1 MDIVEEYWKKVDLL
15 LAEQKHSLIWLCDTA
30 EIDYQKVRTWRYKN
44 TIPNPEALVAIS
56 DTLKVS
62 IDFLLRNAFTQPS
75 DFTDREFAIISILRK
90 DERFNKIVS
99 RCLQDERFLDSLG
112 YLCT

>member
-15 LAEQKHSLIWLCDTA
+15 LAEQKHSLVWLCDTA

-44 TIPNPEALVAIS
+44 TIPNPEALVSIS

-62 IDFLLRNAFTQPS
+62 IDFLLRNAFTQSS
-75 DFTDREFAIISILRK
+75 DFTDRELEIISILRK
-90 DERFNKIVS
+90 DEKFNKIVS
-99 RCLQDERFLDSLG
+99 KCLQDERFLDSLS
-112 YLCT
+112 YLCM